1 MRGMRRDKTR
11 KDLNEKVTLELPALS
26 ITASSWVEKD
36 MHGDVV
42 EEKMGS
48 WDESVM
54 MVSLN
59 QKKVSRDLPTD
70 GVRIIKIQERAT
82 VSLARSMMAS
92 RAPGEVIR
100 WATTG
105 LLWRTRSEEELI
117 LMEVITVA
125 MLRKGKMLDLKILSN
140 YSFSDLL

>member
-1 MRGMRRDKTR
+1 MTNIRYGN
-11 KDLNEKVTLELPALS
+11 DLNEKVTLELPALS

-48 WDESVM
+48 WDERVM

-59 QKKVSRDLPTD
+59 QKKGLSRLANSWSKNHKT
-70 GVRIIKIQERAT
+70 QERAT
-82 VSLARSMMAS
+82 LARSTMAP

-100 WATTG
+100 
-105 LLWRTRSEEELI
+105 
-117 LMEVITVA
+117 
-125 MLRKGKMLDLKILSN
+125 
-140 YSFSDLL
+140 